1 MQRVSSI
8 EALLKR
14 ATADSSQLRAA
25 YEASLHAKHVS
36 DELRVQIKSIFENL
50 RSCFDYMAQD
60 IFDSKCVGAKKP
72 SRLYFPIRQSA
83 PEFQQAI
90 ASDFPGLALAAPAV
104 VATIEAIQPYNA
116 PWLGK
121 FNKLNNHNK
130 HQDLVEQTRSEARH
144 VTVSR
149 SGGSVS
155 WGPGVSFGAGV
166 SVMGVPI
173 DPRTQMPVPNN
184 VVQTEVVTW
193 VDFRFSEVDESVLVF
208 VDESVKN
215 TTNVFQALRQL
226 I

>member
-1 MQRVSSI
+1 MKRASSI

-14 ATADSSQLRAA
+14 AAADSSELRAA
-25 YEASLHAKHVS
+25 YEASLHSKHIS

-72 SRLYFPIRQSA
+72 RRLYFPIRQSA

-90 ASDFPGLALAAPAV
+90 ASDFPGVAMTAPAI

-130 HQDLVEQTRSEARH
+130 HQDLVEQTRYEARH
-144 VTVSR
+144 VTVSKG
-149 SGGSVS
+149 SGSVS
-155 WGPGVSFGAGV
+155 WGPGVTFGSGV
-166 SVMGVPI
+166 SVLGVSI
-173 DPRTQMPVPNN
+173 DHRTQMPVPNN

-193 VDFRFSEVDESVLVF
+193 VDFRFSEVDESVLDF
-208 VDESVKN
+208 VEESVKN
-215 TTNVFQALRQL
+215 TTKIFKALKQL
-226 I
+226 V

>member
-1 MQRVSSI
+1 MQRASSI
-8 EALLKR
+8 GALLKR
-14 ATADSSQLRAA
+14 ATADSSELHAA

-60 IFDSKCVGAKKP
+60 IFDSKCAGAKKP
-72 SRLYFPIRQSA
+72 SRLCFPIRQSA

-104 VATIEAIQPYNA
+104 VATIEAIQPYND

-130 HQDLVEQTRSEARH
+130 HQDLAAQTRSEARH
-144 VTVSR
+144 VKVSR
-149 SGGSVS
+149 GDGAVS
-155 WGPGVSFGAGV
+155 WGPGVTFGSGV

-173 DPRTQMPVPNN
+173 DHRTQMPVPNN

-208 VDESVKN
+208 VEVSVKN
-215 TTNVFQALRQL
+215 TLKVFQALRQMV
-226 I
+226 